1 MARAV
6 PARVYRK
13 NIVVNKGDDIY
24 LCSRIFSSQEFNTDI
39 NCHREIN
46 LIDKFSIFCAMMMV
60 SVIISQKLYKIR
72 RA

>member
-6 PARVYRK
+6 SARAHRK
-13 NIVVNKGDDIY
+13 HIVVNKGDDIY

-46 LIDKFSIFCAMMMV
+46 LIGKFSIFLRYDDG
-60 SVIISQKLYKIR
+60 SGYNLTKII
-72 RA
+72 